1 MPPETNAPW
10 VWAMVG
16 ICTLVLIASIVVLVT
31 GKGKKFAPAVAP
43 AANPNLAPVVVAGG
57 GGGDWRPD
65 AGLAAGFSR
74 QVVVDK
80 YRFKLPPAYKE
91 MPARPLPQASGRKVQ
106 HKTWVKQGDEQ
117 AKHAYLNVVVIDA
130 PGAAWQTTEAAVGA
144 EATRLLDALAAH
156 EKIQSMQRE
165 LPQHGRVSGK
175 PIALVR
181 MAGTISI
188 LGGLLPS
195 SPANVVALVH
205 VEQDRI
211 VLAYGLCSDA
221 PGTGDYKELE
231 AVLLTLES

>member
-10 VWAMVG
+10 VWAMIG

-31 GKGKKFAPAVAP
+31 GGGKKRAPAVAP
-43 AANPNLAPVVVAGG
+43 AVNPNPAPVVAAG

-106 HKTWVKQGDEQ
+106 HKTWVKEGDEQ

-130 PGAAWQTTEAAVGA
+130 SGTALQTTEAAVGA

-156 EKIQSMQRE
+156 EKIQLVQRE

-195 SPANVVALVH
+195 APANVVALVH
-205 VEQDRI
+205 VEQNRI
-211 VLAYGLCSDA
+211 VLAYGLCNDA

-231 AVLLTLES
+231 AVLLTFES